1 MTFFDKRIFHL
12 IRKEFR
18 QFFRDPRMIYI
29 ALIAPAVQIMLFG
42 YTASTDIKNIST
54 AVYDQDMT
62 RASRAYVESI
72 SNSGYFKIKK
82 YVSSLDELKEQLDSG
97 QAKFALNIP
106 RNFEAKQNNSQT
118 ADLLAIIDGSNSTV
132 ATVASGYI
140 NQITFDQTFDNLAG
154 KLATYGIK
162 RNDLLLLNP
171 QIRIFYNPELKSTYY
186 MVPAILALILTIQSM
201 LLTAFSI
208 VKERAT
214 GTLEQLM
221 VTPLKRWEII
231 FSKIIPYA
239 IVTMV
244 DVVIITLLTT
254 LWFRV
259 PLHGSFLLL
268 FVLSGAFALSG
279 LGLGVFI
286 STISQN
292 EQQSLMTALFVLIPS
307 IILSG
312 FVFPIANMPLPVQI
326 ITYLIP
332 VRYYL
337 VIVRGIFL
345 KGIGIEYLWHQTAAL
360 LIFGISIFTLSIL
373 RFRKKISS

>member
-140 NQITFDQTFDNLAG
+140 NQITFDQTFDNLAS

-345 KGIGIEYLWHQTAAL
+345 KGIGIEYLWHQTA
-360 LIFGISIFTLSIL
+360 
-373 RFRKKISS
+373 